1 MNPTPDTSDKELE
14 LILWRLFENGTNEW
28 EEVHDIGRSV
38 AKAIKELEPYI
49 NHRLEE
55 AIDEALIEE
64 IQFLDDANKDNG
76 INFHTGCETNNG
88 WETMRQYTKRRLEQ
102 LQDYKKKGSK

>member
-1 MNPTPDTSDKELE
+1 MTDTSDKELE

-55 AIDEALIEE
+55 ARIDELARLLNKKDDLIPDWLFKKIKDR
-64 IQFLDDANKDNG
+64 IQQLRYYHKSS
-76 INFHTGCETNNG
+76 INNNVIIK
-88 WETMRQYTKRRLEQ
+88 EK
-102 LQDYKKKGSK
+102 